1 MIRKSYVV
9 PRLVLLGLFWLFFAF
24 ALDPLLKWSLENAGA
39 AALGAKVEVA
49 KVKTGVFPPKLTLRG
64 FAAADPGAPM
74 QNLVEFEEAR
84 FALAGRPLLER
95 KIVIDASDLSGL
107 RWGTARKTS
116 GALPKAPPSKLA
128 GKLQEWAGKS
138 KDVSFDAIANVKAD
152 AKERISVKPED
163 LQSAKLA
170 GELEG
175 KWPKVTEGWKKKA
188 ADFKGPERLKELE
201 ALAKDAQSGDPL
213 SRAAKAAQAL
223 KKIDEFK
230 KSAEEA
236 KRELEAEAAKA
247 RADLDAVKKAK
258 AGDLDALRAR
268 LQLPSLDP
276 ERLSAYLLGPET
288 AARLTKVLR
297 LVETARSKMPPK
309 GAPREPT
316 PGRGATIEFPKEHS
330 WPSFWLKHVSL
341 AGSADL
347 GGPIDFSGEAADFSS
362 DPPLVGKPARI
373 QLAGGQGARKVKLTS
388 LLDHTHEI
396 ARDELTFE
404 YAGLPMPALTAGDAS
419 SLSVTVSPAPAAVSG
434 TIVLSGPSLTGTI
447 RYRQSGITLTPS
459 SAQGGTAAKLAA
471 SAFSGIKDLDV
482 EVSLGGTVEEPRFS
496 VKSNLGS
503 ALAQGLKAA
512 VGKEAQARLA
522 DAQAQIDKLVDGKV
536 KGLQGQL
543 DGALGGS
550 IDSLGLGNLGELQ
563 EQLKKKAGLPLGLP
577 KLFGQ

>member
-9 PRLVLLGLFWLFFAF
+9 PRLAVLGLVWLFFAF
-24 ALDPLLKWSLENAGA
+24 ALDPLLKWSLENAGS
-39 AALGAKVEVA
+39 AALGAKVSVGS
-49 KVKTGVFPPKLTLRG
+49 VDTDVFPPKLSLRG
-64 FAAADPGAPM
+64 FAAADPGEPM
-74 QNLVEFEEAR
+74 RNLLEFAEAK
-84 FALAGRPLLER
+84 FALSGRPLLER
-95 KIVIDASDLSGL
+95 KVVIETSGLSGL
-107 RWGTARKTS
+107 QWGTARKTS

-128 GKLQEWAGKS
+128 GKLREWAGKS
-138 KDVSFDAIANVKAD
+138 KDVSFDAVTKVKAD

-170 GELEG
+170 AELEG
-175 KWPKVTEGWKKKA
+175 KWPKVTDGWKKKA
-188 ADFKGPERLKELE
+188 AAFKGPERLKELE
-201 ALAKDAQSGDPL
+201 QLAKDAQAGDPL

-230 KSAEEA
+230 KEAEQA
-236 KRELEAEAAKA
+236 KRDLEAEAAKA
-247 RADLDAVKKAK
+247 RADLEAVKKAK

-309 GAPREPT
+309 GAPREPA
-316 PGRGATIEFPKEHS
+316 PGRGVTVEFPKEHS
-330 WPSFWLKHVSL
+330 WPSFWLKRVEL
-341 AGSADL
+341 AGSAEL
-347 GGPIDFSGEAADFSS
+347 GGPLQFSGSAADFSS
-362 DPPLVGKPARI
+362 DPPLTGKPATVA
-373 QLAGGQGARKVKLTS
+373 LSGAEGGRKAKFTA
-388 LLDHTHEI
+388 LLDHTKEI
-396 ARDELTFE
+396 PRDELGFE
-404 YAGLPMPALTAGDAS
+404 YAGLPMPALTAGDPS
-419 SLSVTVSPAPAAVSG
+419 SLAVTVSPAPAAVAG
-434 TIVLSGPSLTGTI
+434 TITLSGPSLMGTI
-447 RYRQSGITLTPS
+447 RYRQSGVTLTPA
-459 SAQGGTAAKLAA
+459 SAQGGAAAKLAA

-482 EVSLGGTVEEPRFS
+482 EVALGGTVEEPKFA

-522 DAQAQIDKLVDGKV
+522 DAQAQVDNLVDGKV

-550 IDSLGLGNLGELQ
+550 IDSLGLGKLGELQ
-563 EQLKKKAGLPLGLP
+563 EQLKKKAGVLGLP
-577 KLFGQ
+577 KLFGN